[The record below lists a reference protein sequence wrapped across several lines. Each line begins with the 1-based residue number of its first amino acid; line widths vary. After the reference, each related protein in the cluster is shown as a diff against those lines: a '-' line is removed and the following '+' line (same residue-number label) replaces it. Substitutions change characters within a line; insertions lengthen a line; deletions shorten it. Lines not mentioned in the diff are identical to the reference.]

1 MKAEYVVP
9 LISCIAQQKEDG
21 RLLFSSGVEGS
32 ISGNNIECDFI
43 TDNYEEEVYS
53 TND

>member
-21 RLLFSSGVEGS
+21 RLLFSSGMEGS
-32 ISGNNIECDFI
+32 IPGNSVECNFI
-43 TDNYEEEVYS
+43 TDNDEEEVYS

>member
-32 ISGNNIECDFI
+32 IPGNSIECDFI
-43 TDNYEEEVYS
+43 TYNDEEEVYN
-53 TND
+53 TNE

>member
-9 LISCIAQQKEDG
+9 LISCITQQKDVG
-21 RLLFSSGVEGS
+21 NLLFCSGVEGS
-32 ISGNNIECDFI
+32 IPGNSVECDFI
-43 TDNYEEEVYS
+43 TYNDEEEVYS